1 MLAKK
6 VQLCTPR
13 GSLSWLP
20 AEGEDR
26 GAWFKSH
33 PLDPNSKDKFVQ
45 EFLGVVQYC
54 CLWMSEFAEM
64 ARHQHNRGVVSKPLI
79 QTDKRHLRLWL
90 QNSSDFSA
98 NPSTSSCLQTF
109 SSVCPRRKTHYKRVF
124 YPNSGAMEMPCAI
137 SIQTN
142 GSCSHRLAHLC
153 RAEVSPIYL
162 ISK

>member
-79 QTDKRHLRLWL
+79 QTDKKHLRLWL

-109 SSVCPRRKTHYKRVF
+109 SSVHEAKHITKGIFTQTLGPWKCPA
-124 YPNSGAMEMPCAI
+124 P
-137 SIQTN
+137 
-142 GSCSHRLAHLC
+142 
-153 RAEVSPIYL
+153 YL
-162 ISK
+162 FKQMDPVATGWPTCVGLRCLPFT

>member
-20 AEGEDR
+20 AEGGGQR
-26 GAWFKSH
+26 SLIQKPSFRSQLQRQVCPRVPRCGSVLL
-33 PLDPNSKDKFVQ
+33 PLDVRVCRNGKTSTQ
-45 EFLGVVQYC
+45 QRSC
-54 CLWMSEFAEM
+54 QQA
-64 ARHQHNRGVVSKPLI
+64 LI
-79 QTDKRHLRLWL
+79 QTDKKHLRLWL

-153 RAEVSPIYL
+153 RAEVSTIYL